1 MSIERRDVMKINLK
15 KIAVASLLTA
25 GFFTVIAS
33 ADVIKGN
40 KILTKAIHSGCQMPA
55 TNLAMMHS
63 QAEWKAIFESGK
75 LGDEIKKACPKLGE
89 FPTLSEKYTKDVL
102 DFVEHYSND
111 SGAIPA

>member
-1 MSIERRDVMKINLK
+1 MKINLK

-40 KILTKAIHSGCQMPA
+40 KILTKAIHSGCQMPS